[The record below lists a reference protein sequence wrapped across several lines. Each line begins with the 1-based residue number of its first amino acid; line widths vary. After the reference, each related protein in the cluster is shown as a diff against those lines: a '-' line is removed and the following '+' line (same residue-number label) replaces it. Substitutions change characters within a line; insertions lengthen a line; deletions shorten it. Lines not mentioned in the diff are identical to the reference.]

1 MSAVTRVKN
10 HVTHTPTFDRARATT
25 RSTVPLHRGDLER
38 WRGYFRQ
45 GAGYVQGDS
54 AIRHA
59 DGSFSFHGRCVRR
72 SIPQSVGRSIAQA
85 HMGHGIVGPRGTF
98 APASFSDQLPGTGL
112 MKSSTWVV
120 TESALQRLRALFY
133 STARV
138 RVHRCAQQSKSVY
151 CTPSQEMHRSDPT
164 RHALD
169 SAFERAGAPPRRKA
183 ESFIFACMHR
193 WPIARS
199 SACHIPY
206 LEQLLVLSSSH
217 ERVQLSPPRT
227 RGVCVRSSSVRWA
240 RARCLRSLSSPQSFL
255 RPTAAS
261 T

>member
-98 APASFSDQLPGTGL
+98 APASFSDQLHRSDEVINVGGNRIGTAEI
-112 MKSSTWVV
+112 
-120 TESALQRLRALFY
+120 ESALLLDCSRQG
-133 STARV
+133 SPV
-138 RVHRCAQQSKSVY
+138 RPAEQISVL
-151 CTPSQEMHRSDPT
+151 
-164 RHALD
+164 HAF
-169 SAFERAGAPPRRKA
+169 SRNAP
-183 ESFIFACMHR
+183 
-193 WPIARS
+193 
-199 SACHIPY
+199 
-206 LEQLLVLSSSH
+206 
-217 ERVQLSPPRT
+217 
-227 RGVCVRSSSVRWA
+227 VRSHA
-240 RARCLRSLSSPQSFL
+240 PRSRLSI
-255 RPTAAS
+255 
-261 T
+261 